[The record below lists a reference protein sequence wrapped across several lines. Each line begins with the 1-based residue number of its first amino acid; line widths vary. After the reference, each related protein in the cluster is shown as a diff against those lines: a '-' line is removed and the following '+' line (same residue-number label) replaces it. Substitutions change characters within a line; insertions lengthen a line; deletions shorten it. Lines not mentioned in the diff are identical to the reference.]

1 MTLIRE
7 RLDKILEK
15 IQSPAFL
22 ANKGLGNEIGFYIF
36 DYDPSDELI
45 VREHIAYLKRA
56 LFDGPSSRKVIEFD
70 LYDMML
76 ALLKHEGVLEDLPQI
91 EAEQGSMYISE
102 ALRDIA
108 SPEVYVEQISDQI
121 EGADM
126 VFLTGVGK
134 VWPMVRSHNILNN
147 LHHVLDKVPVIMFFP
162 GNYDGA
168 ELRLFNKLKD
178 DNYYRAFRLIEK

>member
-1 MTLIRE
+1 MSVIRE
-7 RLDKILEK
+7 RLNKILEK

-36 DYDPSDELI
+36 DYDPRDELI
-45 VREHIAYLKRA
+45 VREHVAYLKRT
-56 LFDGPSSRKVIEFD
+56 LNPEQSSRRIIEFD
-70 LYDMML
+70 LYEMILD
-76 ALLKHEGVLEDLPQI
+76 LLRKEGVLEELPQM
-91 EAEQGSMYISE
+91 EEEQGSNYLAE
-102 ALRDIA
+102 ALQDIA
-108 SPEVYVEQISDQI
+108 SPEVYIQLIADQVEGSDI
-121 EGADM
+121 

-168 ELRLFNKLKD
+168 ELKLFNKLKD

>member
-1 MTLIRE
+1 MSFIRE

-36 DYDPSDELI
+36 DYDPRDELL

-56 LFDGPSSRKVIEFD
+56 LNSETSSHRVIEFD

-76 ALLKHEGVLEDLPQI
+76 DLMKREEVLDDLPKI
-91 EAEQGSMYISE
+91 EDEQGSMYIAE
-102 ALRDIA
+102 ALQDIA
-108 SPEVYVEQISDQI
+108 SPEVYIELMAEQAKRS
-121 EGADM
+121 DM

-162 GNYDGA
+162 GSYDGA

>member
-1 MTLIRE
+1 MSVIRE
-7 RLDKILEK
+7 RLNKILEK

-36 DYDPSDELI
+36 DYDPRDELF
-45 VREHIAYLKRA
+45 VREHIAYLKRT
-56 LFDGPSSRKVIEFD
+56 LNSEQSNRKIIEFD
-70 LYDMML
+70 LYEMILD
-76 ALLKHEGVLEDLPQI
+76 LLRREGVLEELPQM
-91 EAEQGSMYISE
+91 EEEQGSAYLAE
-102 ALRDIA
+102 ALQDIA
-108 SPEVYVEQISDQI
+108 SPEVYIKLIADQVEGSEI
-121 EGADM
+121 

-168 ELRLFNKLKD
+168 ELKLFNKLKD
-178 DNYYRAFRLIEK
+178 DNYYRAFRLIDK

>member
-1 MTLIRE
+1 MSLIRE

-36 DYDPSDELI
+36 DYDPRDELI

-56 LFDGPSSRKVIEFD
+56 LNSETSSRKVIEFD
-70 LYDMML
+70 LYTMMVD
-76 ALLKHEGVLEDLPQI
+76 LLKREGVLDDLPQI
-91 EAEQGSMYISE
+91 EDEQGSMYIAE

-108 SPEVYVEQISDQI
+108 SPEVYVEMIAEQSEGSDI
-121 EGADM
+121 
-126 VFLTGVGK
+126 VFLSGVGK

>member
-1 MTLIRE
+1 MPLIRD
-7 RLDKILEK
+7 RLNKILEK

-36 DYDPSDELI
+36 DYDPRDELL

-56 LFDGPSSRKVIEFD
+56 LNYGQSSRKVVEFD
-70 LYDMML
+70 LYEMML
-76 ALLKHEGVLEDLPQI
+76 GLLKREGVLDELPEIED
-91 EAEQGSMYISE
+91 EQGSKYIAE
-102 ALRDIA
+102 ALQDIA
-108 SPEVYVEQISDQI
+108 SPEVYVELIANQVEESDI
-121 EGADM
+121 

-134 VWPMVRSHNILNN
+134 AWPMVRSHNILNN

-168 ELRLFNKLKD
+168 ELKLFNKLKD

>member
-1 MTLIRE
+1 MSLIRE

-36 DYDPSDELI
+36 DYDPRDELL
-45 VREHIAYLKRA
+45 VREHIAYLKRT
-56 LFDGPSSRKVIEFD
+56 LNSEPSCRKVIEFD
-70 LYDMML
+70 LFEMML
-76 ALLKHEGVLEDLPQI
+76 GLLKREGVLDDLPQM
-91 EAEQGSMYISE
+91 EDEQGSKYIAE
-102 ALRDIA
+102 ALQDMA
-108 SPEVYVEQISDQI
+108 SPEVYVELIADQVEGSDI
-121 EGADM
+121 

-134 VWPMVRSHNILNN
+134 AWPMVRSHNILNN

-168 ELRLFNKLKD
+168 ELKLFNKLKD

>member
-1 MTLIRE
+1 MSSIRE
-7 RLDKILEK
+7 RLAKILEK

-36 DYDPSDELI
+36 DYDPRAELL
-45 VREHIAYLKRA
+45 VREHIAYLKRSLNSA
-56 LFDGPSSRKVIEFD
+56 PSSQRVVEFD
-70 LYDMML
+70 LYKML
-76 ALLKHEGVLEDLPQI
+76 LDLLRRERVLDDLSQI
-91 EAEQGSMYISE
+91 EDEQGSKYIAE

-108 SPEVYVEQISDQI
+108 SPEVYVELIASQVEGSDI
-121 EGADM
+121 

>member
-1 MTLIRE
+1 MSFIRE

-15 IQSPAFL
+15 LQAPAFL

-36 DYDPSDELI
+36 DYDPRDELI
-45 VREHIAYLKRA
+45 VREHIAYLKRT
-56 LFDGPSSRKVIEFD
+56 LNTEPSSRKVIEFD
-70 LYDMML
+70 LYAMILD
-76 ALLKHEGVLEDLPQI
+76 LLIREGVLDDLPEI
-91 EAEQGSMYISE
+91 ENEQGSKYIAE

-108 SPEVYVEQISDQI
+108 SPEVYVELIADQVEGSDI
-121 EGADM
+121 
-126 VFLTGVGK
+126 VFLTGVGR

-178 DNYYRAFRLIEK
+178 DNYYRAFRLSEK

>member
-1 MTLIRE
+1 MSVIRE
-7 RLDKILEK
+7 RLNKILEK

-36 DYDPSDELI
+36 DYDPRDELL

-56 LFDGPSSRKVIEFD
+56 SEQSNRKIIEFD
-70 LYDMML
+70 LYKMIL
-76 ALLKHEGVLEDLPQI
+76 ELLRREGVLEEIAQM
-91 EAEQGSMYISE
+91 EEEQGSTYLAE
-102 ALRDIA
+102 ALQDIA
-108 SPEVYVEQISDQI
+108 SPEVYVELIADQVEGSDI
-121 EGADM
+121 

-147 LHHVLDKVPVIMFFP
+147 LHHVLDRVPVIMFFP

-168 ELRLFNKLKD
+168 ELKLFNKLKD
-178 DNYYRAFRLIEK
+178 DNYYRAFRL